1 MKTIGSIAAFV
12 LVVFGILF
20 LMSARAEYTRN
31 PGNRIVTGLVLIGI
45 GAGIVLAIKRSE
57 PKPGQKI
64 EIVQKIDLTG
74 GVTADQMKCR
84 QCGAPLSK
92 DMVAVREG
100 AVFIN
105 CPYCTSTYQ
114 ITEQPK
120 W

>member
-1 MKTIGSIAAFV
+1 MRTAGKIVAAV

-20 LMSARAEYTRN
+20 LLSARAEYTKS
-31 PGNRIVTGLVLIGI
+31 PGGRIITGLVLIGI
-45 GAGIVLAIKRSE
+45 GAGMVVAIKRSE
-57 PKPGQKI
+57 PRPGQKI
-64 EIVQKIDLTG
+64 EVVQKIDLTG
-74 GVTADQMKCR
+74 GVKADQMKCQ

-92 DMVAVREG
+92 DAVSVREG

-105 CPYCTSTYQ
+105 CPYCNSTYQ

>member
-1 MKTIGSIAAFV
+1 MKAIGYIVTFV

-20 LMSARAEYTRN
+20 LMSARAEYTQN
-31 PGNRIVTGLVLIGI
+31 PGSRIITGLALIGI
-45 GAGIVLAIKRSE
+45 GAGIAVTIKRSQ
-57 PKPGQKI
+57 PRPAQKI
-64 EIVQKIDLTG
+64 EITQKIDLTG
-74 GVTADQMKCR
+74 GATADQMKCR

-105 CPYCTSTYQ
+105 CPYCRSAYQ